1 MKKVFIL
8 LIVMVCSLCRGLA
21 LETTTFTTDEGAVLN
36 ISLSSVGNTATVT
49 GMEDISNFQGVLNIP
64 LEIAYNGSSY
74 SVVTIAD
81 EAFQGGRMTEVSLG
95 NVTTVG
101 VSAFRNCSSIQSL
114 DLSCVKIIGDYAF
127 RMKGSA
133 LKTLI
138 FSSNLQSVG
147 KQPFSSSVT
156 QVTVN
161 VEDLMQINGL
171 PIPTFDNADVKYFVN
186 GELLTDIIIPEGVSS
201 ISGFNQIK
209 GISTISFPSTTTT
222 ISGFSNTTAATVY
235 CHAVTPPELTG
246 LSSCYN
252 IPLYVPYKKEMAYK
266 MAAGWK
272 NFTNIIEMEGEE
284 IPALSDTITLT
295 EAGTLSE
302 ALSMIDKS
310 EITNLAIRGKINAAD
325 IKILRNAA
333 DKLATLDTL
342 DISMVELVPSNEAYY
357 IYTTMSDGSMNAEYH
372 RFFISTE
379 RRDTFFIQALLSSW
393 PPHYYDHYDHNM
405 TAAFTGTR
413 FKRIIMPKNI
423 SDIGE
428 RTFMGCGNL
437 QEVVMS
443 EAPTSIGAEAFRDC
457 KTLMLIPELNKAE
470 SIGERAFYNC
480 AQLGLLTQAKH
491 LDLSSVVEIDISAFE
506 NCKYIASVKCSDHLR
521 SIGGGAFSGCTSLV
535 SFNLPAN
542 LARLSYDSFENTP
555 WLKASKEVVDGIT
568 YIGTVAI
575 EVDKN
580 MSIFSPREGT
590 LGIADRFYHSG
601 DNIKTIQLPSS
612 LQYIGKL
619 SLRDIN
625 LSSIQLPEALECIG
639 ERAFEGWISLKEIS
653 FPSSLKEIGRMAFN
667 GSGLESIVIPDGV
680 EEIGY
685 RAFYQNSSLKK
696 VYYGAQH
703 ATGTYIFNYCPNLEE
718 VIVGSKV
725 KAIPAYAFSLCES
738 INKLEL
744 GNQLEIIGDFAF
756 EDSKALTHTDFPS
769 NLRVIGVRAFEDCPL
784 ENIVIGENIEEL
796 GSDCLASTI
805 SLEYNRATMPEG
817 FFKSRKLKSIII
829 GSNLKIIPEKAFDGC
844 GYLNSVSMGSG
855 VETIEKDAFAECK
868 ALSEISVSPILKEIG
883 DGAFHN
889 CVSLKQFEFPSTL
902 TSIGN
907 NAFYQNG
914 IERLLLPAVM
924 TIGESAFAYCKAVKE
939 IELPTT
945 LQSIGKRAFDYCEL
959 ITIVKSHIK
968 SPFEIPNDAFYFS
981 KDFIENCTLM
991 VPTGTSDAYK
1001 TTYAWARFK
1010 NIVEYDDASAMNTL
1024 QSEES
1029 RTPTFYNIAGNKSQG
1044 QRGLNIVRYSDGT
1057 VKKVLLK

>member
-1 MKKVFIL
+1 
-8 LIVMVCSLCRGLA
+8 
-21 LETTTFTTDEGAVLN
+21 
-36 ISLSSVGNTATVT
+36 
-49 GMEDISNFQGVLNIP
+49 
-64 LEIAYNGSSY
+64 
-74 SVVTIAD
+74 
-81 EAFQGGRMTEVSLG
+81 
-95 NVTTVG
+95 
-101 VSAFRNCSSIQSL
+101 
-114 DLSCVKIIGDYAF
+114 
-127 RMKGSA
+127 
-133 LKTLI
+133 
-138 FSSNLQSVG
+138 
-147 KQPFSSSVT
+147 
-156 QVTVN
+156 
-161 VEDLMQINGL
+161 
-171 PIPTFDNADVKYFVN
+171 
-186 GELLTDIIIPEGVSS
+186 
-201 ISGFNQIK
+201 
-209 GISTISFPSTTTT
+209 
-222 ISGFSNTTAATVY
+222 
-235 CHAVTPPELTG
+235 
-246 LSSCYN
+246 
-252 IPLYVPYKKEMAYK
+252 MAYK

-284 IPALSDTITLT
+284 IPERGDTITLT

-379 RRDTFFIQALLSSW
+379 RRDTFFIQASLSSW

-437 QEVVMS
+437 QEVIMS

-491 LDLSSVVEIDISAFE
+491 LDLSSVVEIDNSAFG

-521 SIGGGAFSGCTSLV
+521 SIGGGAFSGCSSLV

-555 WLKASKEVVDGIT
+555 WLKASKEQVDGIT
-568 YIGTVAI
+568 YLGTVAI
-575 EVDKN
+575 ESSKN
-580 MSIFSPREGT
+580 IQTFSFREGT
-590 LGIADRFYHSG
+590 LGIADNFYKNG
-601 DNIKTIQLPSS
+601 NKPETLTLPST
-612 LQYIGKL
+612 LRYIGKHAFNGL
-619 SLRDIN
+619 PITTIRIPNAVEAIGDEAFNSCSQLKNIELPESLR
-625 LSSIQLPEALECIG
+625 
-639 ERAFEGWISLKEIS
+639 
-653 FPSSLKEIGRMAFN
+653 EIGSMAFN
-667 GSGLESIVIPDGV
+667 ACGFESITIPDGV
-680 EEIGY
+680 EDVGY

-718 VIVGSKV
+718 VIVGPKV

-738 INKLEL
+738 VNKLEL
-744 GNQLEIIGDFAF
+744 GNQLEVISDYAF

-784 ENIVIGENIEEL
+784 DNIVIGENVEEL

-805 SLEYNRATMPEG
+805 SLEYNRSTMPEG
-817 FFKSRKLKSIII
+817 SFKFISRKLKSIRI
-829 GSNLKIIPEKAFDGC
+829 GGNMKSIPEKAFNGC
-844 GYLNSVSMGSG
+844 GYLISVSMPSG
-855 VETIEKDAFAECK
+855 VETIEKDAFAECN

-889 CVSLKQFEFPSTL
+889 CVSLKQFEFPRTL

-907 NAFYQNG
+907 SAFYQNG
-914 IERLLLPAVM
+914 IERLLLPEGVL
-924 TIGESAFAYCKAVKE
+924 TIGESAFAYCRALKE

-945 LQSIGKRAFDYCEL
+945 LQSIGKKAFDYCEL
-959 ITIVKSHIK
+959 ITQVKSHIK

-991 VPTGTSDAYK
+991 VPTETSDAYK

-1044 QRGLNIVRYSDGT
+1044 QRGLNIIRYSDGT